1 VTRAVAARGA
11 VSAAAVSAV
20 GQRWAGLAAW
30 SMAVA
35 AGAALGLA
43 LAVERRQPAF
53 DLSSA
58 LYGAAILCFAV
69 VGAFVAQRRPAN
81 PLGWL
86 FAAVGLL
93 GLAQLASYQ
102 VAYATFGTGTVAV
115 PGALWLGWYSSWA
128 FPPVAAL
135 FVVVI
140 PLLFPTGRPPSARAG
155 HILTITAAT
164 VGVTSVAGMLRPW
177 DRSAGGLLEDP
188 DVVLANP
195 VALEGAAWLGTVQE
209 LGMVVLGGMA
219 LATIAAMVGRYRRSG
234 PIEKLQ
240 LKWFLYAVAV
250 VVTYVIGSIL
260 GEGILGGDPPAVVFI
275 IGPFFLAGVPISAAF
290 AILRYRL
297 YDIDRIISRT
307 VAYTGVTA
315 VLGAVY
321 AGAVVLSGRCS
332 PRSARAL
339 SSPWPPPPWWSPRC
353 SVPCAARCSHA
364 STGASIAHATTPS
377 ARSTTSP
384 PACGGRSI
392 WTSCP
397 ASSSTSSTWRWH
409 PGRCSSGWRV
419 SSDEG
424 GRRTAIHHPVTLRGR
439 FGARTHPTDI
449 ESKGEHHDR
458 INPHPPRRSTLAEPT
473 PGTGRPRCTPDVAA
487 PPAALGG
494 HSRDHVR
501 RRGAGAP

>member
-321 AGAVVLSGRCS
+321 AGAVVLLGQVLTPLGQGSQLTVAASTLVVAALFGPLRRAVQS
-332 PRSARAL
+332 RVDRRFNRARYDAQ
-339 SSPWPPPPWWSPRC
+339 RT
-353 SVPCAARCSHA
+353 VDDFAAR
-364 STGASIAHATTPS
+364 
-377 ARSTTSP
+377 
-384 PACGGRSI
+384 
-392 WTSCP
+392 
-397 ASSSTSSTWRWH
+397 
-409 PGRCSSGWRV
+409 
-419 SSDEG
+419 
-424 GRRTAIHHPVTLRGR
+424 LRGAVDLDQLSR
-439 FGARTHPTDI
+439 ELIDVV
-449 ESKGEHHDR
+449 
-458 INPHPPRRSTLAEPT
+458 
-473 PGTGRPRCTPDVAA
+473 DVAVA
-487 PPAALGG
+487 PGSVQLWL
-494 HSRDHVR
+494 
-501 RRGAGAP
+501 AGEQR